1 MDMLAIDKMSR
12 VPIYEQIINGI
23 EKEIL
28 SGLLKPLDQLPS
40 VRELAL
46 TLSANPNTVQKA
58 FTELDRKGVTVSL
71 PGKGSFVSANAPDIL
86 KLNLR
91 ARLSEIETFVHQLY
105 SGGVSKEEI
114 LEAVNKG
121 LNHY

>member
-1 MDMLAIDKMSR
+1 MLTIDKMSR
-12 VPIYEQIINGI
+12 VPIYEQIVKGI

-28 SGLLKPLDQLPS
+28 SGLLKPLEQLPS

-58 FTELDRKGVTVSL
+58 FAELDRKGVTVSL
-71 PGKGSFVSANAPDIL
+71 PGKGSFVSADAIDII

-91 ARLSEIETFVHQLY
+91 AKLSEIETFVHQLY

-121 LNHY
+121 LK